1 MVLQLLFLKGIH
13 VFEKYA
19 FGGFNLSTQK
29 RDCTKEELI

>member
-1 MVLQLLFLKGIH
+1 MGIH

-29 RDCTKEELI
+29 RDCTKEELISK